1 MAVLAILIISN
12 IRTDQPPNIAV
23 YRLSQTIGARL
34 DPSPLPLWYGEV
46 YSVVG
51 GGYISVYAVLLLFA
65 DF

>member
-23 YRLSQTIGARL
+23 YRLAKALGARL
-34 DPSPLPLWYGEV
+34 DPSPLPLWYCEV
-46 YSVVG
+46 DPVVCCC
-51 GGYISVYAVLLLFA
+51 YISVYAVLLLFA

>member
-12 IRTDQPPNIAV
+12 VRTDQSPNIAV

-34 DPSPLPLWYGEV
+34 DPSPLPLWYCEV
-46 YSVVG
+46 YPVVCCC
-51 GGYISVYAVLLLFA
+51 YISVYAFLLLFA